1 MAYEN
6 DVIVL
11 VDPNEVNRSINRFV
25 VDEVVVR
32 INENGAS
39 ESIKK
44 FVGSNFQI
52 WKFQMTIIFQ
62 SKELLEIVK
71 GTNHILKMLMIRE
84 SKKNMIIRP

>member
-25 VDEVVVR
+25 VDEVVVC

-62 SKELLEIVK
+62 SKELLKIVK

-84 SKKNMIIRP
+84 SKRNMIIRP

>member
-11 VDPNEVNRSINRFV
+11 IDPNEVNRSINRFV
-25 VDEVVVR
+25 VDEVVVC

-44 FVGSNFQI
+44 FVGSNFD
-52 WKFQMTIIFQ
+52 
-62 SKELLEIVK
+62 SLL
-71 GTNHILKMLMIRE
+71 
-84 SKKNMIIRP
+84 

>member
-11 VDPNEVNRSINRFV
+11 IDPNEVNRSINRFV